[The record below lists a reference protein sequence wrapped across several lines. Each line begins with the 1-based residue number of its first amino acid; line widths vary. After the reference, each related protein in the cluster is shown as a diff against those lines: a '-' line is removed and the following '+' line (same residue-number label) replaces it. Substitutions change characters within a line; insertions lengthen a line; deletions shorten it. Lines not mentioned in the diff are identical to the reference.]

1 MTDIGDYPYWNK
13 KAYHL
18 TILCRTRSKFYHVRM
33 KVPEY
38 TNQNPL
44 EQQILPE
51 VRLNV
56 ELIQFT
62 ALSCF

>member
-1 MTDIGDYPYWNK
+1 M
-13 KAYHL
+13 KA
-18 TILCRTRSKFYHVRM
+18 
-33 KVPEY
+33 PEY

-62 ALSCF
+62 ALSCFQLEAIHRSEKHMTLVWFEIFTPKAK